1 MATGRVWAGFLHT
14 RTRLAGQDPQ
24 PGPGPIINRVF
35 FPRPKPA
42 PAWPCR
48 PRLAL
53 GPKSGP
59 TKILFI
65 YFKLIKI
72 FCQIH
77 AHSRHYWAANSSPFK
92 PIKIFGIWA
101 TLYGSQSKL

>member
-42 PAWPCR
+42 LPGPA
-48 PRLAL
+48 
-53 GPKSGP
+53 GPV
-59 TKILFI
+59 
-65 YFKLIKI
+65 
-72 FCQIH
+72 
-77 AHSRHYWAANSSPFK
+77 
-92 PIKIFGIWA
+92 
-101 TLYGSQSKL
+101 